1 MSELGRAVTDKLK
14 GKVPEQDVEG
24 ILRDAQVITAAAV
37 PTPVRL
43 RVLEVS
49 FSGTK
54 RLRRSVDDDRD
65 DNSSGRSEVVLEP
78 FAFTWTLGP
87 GLYVVGSRE
96 NLRGKSTVLEVIR
109 WALRGRS
116 RLQDDVRSWLEHV
129 RVVFLVGEE
138 RLIADFAV
146 RDGEPVGAVHREG
159 ADGVGRVEL
168 ARFATEDAFEQV
180 MDSVMMTRLHLQR
193 IAAWQEDQAVEH
205 AWVAYASALS
215 ISSNGLG
222 TLLGDV
228 AFSGMA
234 SRLLQMFL
242 GAAWAASRA
251 QATTAFKATE
261 AALARLDQQAKRQ
274 EEASTGKWEEA
285 AERVMAA
292 HAALDA
298 LPDGGGR
305 LEAIEAAVNRVGQL
319 GARISG
325 LRVQLDGLR
334 EVGRGARR
342 ELLEEQA
349 RAHAQ
354 LEDALGRRFF
364 NALRPTACPRC
375 AAPVT
380 ETRRAEE
387 AQGHECSV
395 CTTELDLEA
404 FAQEVLVAASAPAP
418 ERQAALRSVELAD
431 RADSAADSGED
442 APAEGEAALRQALK
456 EAAAA
461 AERIEGQLRALEQ
474 ERDEAAALARTGGE
488 LADLARRRRDA
499 ELELARA
506 EGARVALEPRPTAG
520 GSSEREDL
528 ERRRTVLRAADQ
540 VTTVWVQDAQRDVLA
555 DLSREIAGLAR
566 DFRIPQL
573 TAVELGGGATMKV
586 HKGGIITPYSK
597 CTPGEQLR
605 LKVATAVALLRAGF
619 ATRIGRHPGLLT
631 VDSPGSEEATTD
643 SLDTMLHALEAAA
656 AASPDMQIIVATT
669 RTELLEE
676 LIPQDRRRVAPPG
689 GYLW

>member
-14 GKVPEQDVEG
+14 GAVPEQVVEEV
-24 ILRDAQVITAAAV
+24 LRDSQIITAAAV

-43 RVLEVS
+43 RILEIS

-54 RLRRSVDDDRD
+54 RLRQTENDGDT
-65 DNSSGRSEVVLEP
+65 GEVVLEP
-78 FAFTWTLGP
+78 LAFTWTLGP
-87 GLYVVGSRE
+87 GLYVIGSHE

-109 WALRGRS
+109 WALRGRC
-116 RLQDDVRSWLEHV
+116 RLQEDVRSWLEHV
-129 RVVFLVGEE
+129 QVVFQVNEE
-138 RLIADFAV
+138 RLIVDFV
-146 RDGEPVGAVHREG
+146 LRDGEPVGAVHREG
-159 ADGVGRVEL
+159 TDGVGRVEL
-168 ARFATEDAFEQV
+168 ARFDTEDDFEQV

-228 AFSGMA
+228 VFSGMP
-234 SRLLQMFL
+234 SRLLQMFV

-251 QATTAFKATE
+251 QATTAIKATE
-261 AALARLDQQAKRQ
+261 FALARLDQQAKRQ
-274 EEASTGKWEEA
+274 EEVTAGRWEEA
-285 AERVMAA
+285 GERVTAA
-292 HAALDA
+292 RALLDG

-305 LEAIEAAVNRVGQL
+305 LAEVEAAVGRVGQL
-319 GARISG
+319 GAQISG

-334 EVGRGARR
+334 DVERSAQR

-380 ETRRAEE
+380 EKRLAEE

-404 FAQEVLVAASAPAP
+404 FAQEVLVATSAPEP
-418 ERQAALRSVELAD
+418 EREASLRSKQFGD
-431 RADSAADSGED
+431 SADSAVNGGE
-442 APAEGEAALRQALK
+442 EMSVGGEHALRRALD
-456 EAAAA
+456 EAGAA
-461 AERIEGQLRALEQ
+461 AERVEGRLRTLER

-506 EGARVALEPRPTAG
+506 EGARTALEPTPTVSG
-520 GSSEREDL
+520 QRERGDL
-528 ERRRTVLRAADQ
+528 ERRRKVLKATDQ
-540 VTTVWVQDAQRDVLA
+540 ITTLWVQVAQGEALA
-555 DLSREIAGLAR
+555 DLSREIATLAQG
-566 DFRIPQL
+566 FGIPQL
-573 TAVELGGGATMKV
+573 TAVQLSGNATLKV
-586 HKGGIITPYSK
+586 HKGGVITSYSK
-597 CTPGEQLR
+597 CTAGEQLR

-619 ATRIGRHPGLLT
+619 TTRIGRHPGLLT
-631 VDSPGSEEATTD
+631 VDSPGSEEATKD
-643 SLDTMLHALEAAA
+643 SLDTMLHALQAAA
-656 AASPDMQIIVATT
+656 ADSPDMQVIVATT